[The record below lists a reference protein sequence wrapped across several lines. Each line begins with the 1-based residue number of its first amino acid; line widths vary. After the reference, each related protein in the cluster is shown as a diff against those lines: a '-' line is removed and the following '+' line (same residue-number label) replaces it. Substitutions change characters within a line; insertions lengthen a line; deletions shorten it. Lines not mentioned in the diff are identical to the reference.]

1 MKNQRMIEG
10 NPLKLIFWFSLPL
23 MLGNVFQQMYTVV
36 DTAIVGQI
44 LGVSSLAAVGSAD
57 WICWVAFGVI
67 TGFPQGFSILIA
79 QAYGANNLHD
89 VKRNLRALI
98 QCSVLVTILF
108 VSVGV
113 ICLKPLLLLLQTPLE
128 IIDQSYIYSLVI
140 YLGLPITML
149 YNACASVLRAFGDSK
164 TPLRAMILA
173 SLCNIILD
181 LVCIIVFKMGVE
193 GAALATIIAQML
205 AATYCFVVLR
215 NNTAI
220 EYPLNIKKI
229 EWSLNY
235 KMMKIGFPMAFQNLL
250 IGIGGIILTGIVNG
264 YGTLFIAGFT
274 AVNKLYGVLEIAAV
288 SYGFAMVTYVGQNY
302 GAKKYERIKE
312 GVKSAAILGFITAV
326 VITIIIQIF
335 DKQLLLLFISGKAE
349 EMAIALSVGEK
360 YLLGMSLPLFVLYLL
375 HIYRSALQGLSNTVI
390 PMISGFVE
398 LACRLTC
405 AVTLP
410 IFLQENGLYF
420 VEPSAWTGAMILLVY
435 WYYRT
440 EKRFTKD
447 EFDV

>member
-235 KMMKIGFPMAFQNLL
+235 KMMKENNLQPRL
-250 IGIGGIILTGIVNG
+250 
-264 YGTLFIAGFT
+264 
-274 AVNKLYGVLEIAAV
+274 LYPARI
-288 SYGFAMVTYVGQNY
+288 SF
-302 GAKKYERIKE
+302 KYEIK
-312 GVKSAAILGFITAV
+312 SFS
-326 VITIIIQIF
+326 
-335 DKQLLLLFISGKAE
+335 DKQKLREFSTIK
-349 EMAIALSVGEK
+349 
-360 YLLGMSLPLFVLYLL
+360 P
-375 HIYRSALQGLSNTVI
+375 ALQ
-390 PMISGFVE
+390 
-398 LACRLTC
+398 
-405 AVTLP
+405 
-410 IFLQENGLYF
+410 Q
-420 VEPSAWTGAMILLVY
+420 IL
-435 WYYRT
+435 
-440 EKRFTKD
+440 KD
-447 EFDV
+447 IL